1 MSAAATP
8 MNDWTWSKEHRF
20 STDTTE
26 AKRVLDELLEEL
38 TRHQWG
44 DHDLFGIH
52 MAVEEALMN
61 AIKHGNQLDDSKSV
75 EVVSRLSSER
85 MMIQITDEGQGFDPD
100 DVPDPTDDDNL
111 ELPSG
116 RGLMLMKSFM
126 SRVEFNDQGNS
137 VRMEKSRTAS

>member
-1 MSAAATP
+1 MSANAPRTSTP
-8 MNDWTWSKEHRF
+8 RSELERLAWPTVDP
-20 STDTTE
+20 
-26 AKRVLDELLEEL
+26 ELLEEL

-85 MMIQITDEGQGFDPD
+85 MMIQITDEGEGFDPE

-126 SRVEFNDQGNS
+126 SRVEFNDAGNS